1 MLTQMLFFF
10 IHRSHKDD
18 QQINIRKRRGIKD
31 SKTEERPSSTEPTST
46 GTIAAP
52 SSTNNNI
59 NKTTRQD
66 NRNRSLKAD
75 TTGKH
80 SNSCLDASKKP
91 SPSSHDNKSRNTQD
105 RGTKDSNGSRRTSEY
120 NRAYE
125 RDYKTPVAQI
135 EELRQS
141 IASVQEMETENCSY
155 FVDSCKREFKDV
167 KSKSKK
173 KSKTLGKRDD
183 KDLKTKNKEG
193 GGARHS
199 GEDEGG
205 CSDDSG
211 SEQMLDKMTL
221 DVRMDQLNENRQQRR
236 GSFPNDSSSS
246 TQREPGNRANGM
258 QDCKTKARK
267 NQVVPT
273 GNDVASKG
281 KKHDN
286 QTSGKSKALDLAFK
300 SKDRVTALQ
309 VESRDLGPTSPHA
322 IAAAV
327 MSQLEKSLQTSS
339 NDNSYEEDEGK
350 KRGFTKTIGSS
361 NHLSDSPPP
370 ISPTNLSGSSR
381 SSSYS
386 SIVSDGSSSGSDQA
400 KGSIAKALKQRLK
413 PSRSMPLGDQGQLY
427 DGGRQGKG

>member
-1 MLTQMLFFF
+1 M
-10 IHRSHKDD
+10 RRVHKDD
-18 QQINIRKRRGIKD
+18 RQINIRKRRGIKD
-31 SKTEERPSSTEPTST
+31 IKTDERPSNADSTST
-46 GTIAAP
+46 GAATAP

-66 NRNRSLKAD
+66 NVRNRSPKSD
-75 TTGKH
+75 T
-80 SNSCLDASKKP
+80 SRKP
-91 SPSSHDNKSRNTQD
+91 SPSSHDSKTRSTQD
-105 RGTKDSNGSRRTSEY
+105 RGAKSSDSYGSASKRSSDY
-120 NRAYE
+120 NRGYE
-125 RDYKTPVAQI
+125 RDYKAPVAQI

-173 KSKTLGKRDD
+173 KSKALN
-183 KDLKTKNKEG
+183 KTRNKERG
-193 GGARHS
+193 GTRQS

-211 SEQMLDKMTL
+211 SEQMLEKMTL

-246 TQREPGNRANGM
+246 TPRESVQRSTST
-258 QDCKTKARK
+258 QDNKTRARK
-267 NQVVPT
+267 NQVAPT
-273 GNDVASKG
+273 GNDVKG

-286 QTSGKSKALDLAFK
+286 QTGGKSNSLDLAFK
-300 SKDRVTALQ
+300 SKDRITALQ
-309 VESRDLGPTSPHA
+309 MESRDLGPTSPHA

-350 KRGFTKTIGSS
+350 KRAFTKMTGSS
-361 NHLSDSPPP
+361 NHLTDSPPP

-386 SIVSDGSSSGSDQA
+386 SIVSDGSSSGSDQG

-413 PSRSMPLGDQGQLY
+413 PSRSMPLGDQSHLH
-427 DGGRQGKG
+427 DGGRQGKADILLTIVRILQTRIIGEVHRW